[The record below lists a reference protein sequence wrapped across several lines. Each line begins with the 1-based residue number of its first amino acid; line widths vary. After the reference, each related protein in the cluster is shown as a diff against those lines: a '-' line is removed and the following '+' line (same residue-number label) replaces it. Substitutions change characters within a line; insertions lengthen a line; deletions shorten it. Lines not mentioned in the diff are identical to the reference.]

1 MYVIKNTCFLTF
13 DAIGDWVLISW
24 QTDLGSVGGVTVVV
38 AHAVVITRHTVDGA
52 VYAVIVLLTT
62 NFITD
67 DKFHFFRFSSED
79 FRVSNAANT
88 LHGFKY
94 TIN

>member
-1 MYVIKNTCFLTF
+1 MCVNKKCCFLTF
-13 DAIGDWVLISW
+13 GAVGDWVLISW
-24 QTDLGSVGGVTVVV
+24 EADLVSVRGITVVV
-38 AHAVVITRHTVDGA
+38 AHAVITRHTVSGA

-67 DKFHFFRFSSED
+67 DKFHILRISSED
-79 FRVSNAANT
+79 FRVSTATNT
-88 LHGFKY
+88 LYGFKY